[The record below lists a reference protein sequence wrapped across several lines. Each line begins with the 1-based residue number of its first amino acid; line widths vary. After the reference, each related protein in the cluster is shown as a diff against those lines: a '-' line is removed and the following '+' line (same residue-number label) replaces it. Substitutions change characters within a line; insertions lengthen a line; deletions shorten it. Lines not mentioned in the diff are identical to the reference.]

1 MDLLQASTGRS
12 RITPQRHVEDEDDVV
27 PDSQPHLDESA
38 PELSS
43 LYNWC
48 VLLDCRPIN
57 KCGKLFSRKGLRGQF
72 KYVQSK
78 EKKNKRLIDLYC
90 F

>member
-1 MDLLQASTGRS
+1 MDLLQASTGRP
-12 RITPQRHVEDEDDVV
+12 RITPQRHVDDEEDVV
-27 PDSQPHLDESA
+27 PESQPHLDESA

-57 KCGKLFSRKGLRGQF
+57 KCGRLFSRKGLRGQY
-72 KYVQSK
+72 KYAQNETNLNHS
-78 EKKNKRLIDLYC
+78 LT
-90 F
+90 